1 MTLALSIVIPIY
13 NEAAIVRSALVDLID
28 QTRSHC
34 DSFEVIVAANG
45 CNDGRVRLVQALQ
58 ARTPELRLIEVD
70 EPNYGR
76 ALREGLLAAT
86 GAWVICEEIDLCDS
100 DFHVEALGLLRAGT
114 TRFVIG
120 SKRAVGAADERPRVR
135 QVATQVMS
143 GLLRLSLGFKGTDTH
158 GLKAFSREDVL
169 PVVQACQ
176 VEHDLFASEL
186 VIRAQRAGI
195 PMKEIPVRVLEKRP
209 PSVHLFRRVPR
220 VLRDLGRLVRVLGP
234 RA

>member
-1 MTLALSIVIPIY
+1 MTVALSIVIPIY

-28 QTRSHC
+28 QTRRHC
-34 DSFEVIVAANG
+34 DTFEVIIAANG
-45 CNDGRVRLVQALQ
+45 CVDGSVRLVQELQ
-58 ARTPELRLIEVD
+58 SRTPELRLLEVG
-70 EPNYGR
+70 EANYGR

-86 GAWVICEEIDLCDS
+86 GTWVICEEIDLCDS
-100 DFHVEALGLLRAGT
+100 DFHVEALSVLRAGQAQ
-114 TRFVIG
+114 FVIG
-120 SKRAVGAADERPRVR
+120 SKRMTGAADERPLVR

-143 GLLRLSLGFKGTDTH
+143 GLLRLSLGFDGTDTH
-158 GLKAFSREDVL
+158 GLKAFSREAVL
-169 PVVQACQ
+169 PVVRACQ
-176 VEHDLFASEL
+176 VERDLFASEL

-195 PMKEIPVRVLEKRP
+195 AMREIPVRVLEKRP

>member
-1 MTLALSIVIPIY
+1 MTVALSIVIPIY

-28 QTRSHC
+28 QTRRHC
-34 DSFEVIVAANG
+34 DTFEVIIAANG
-45 CNDGRVRLVQALQ
+45 CVDGSVRLVQELQ
-58 ARTPELRLIEVD
+58 SRTPELRLLEVG
-70 EPNYGR
+70 EANYGR

-86 GAWVICEEIDLCDS
+86 GTWVICEEIDLCDS
-100 DFHVEALGLLRAGT
+100 DFHVEALSILRAGQAQ
-114 TRFVIG
+114 FVIG
-120 SKRAVGAADERPRVR
+120 SKRMTGAADERPLVR

-143 GLLRLSLGFKGTDTH
+143 GLLRLSLGFDGTDTH
-158 GLKAFSREDVL
+158 GLKAFSREAVL
-169 PVVQACQ
+169 PVVRACQ
-176 VEHDLFASEL
+176 VERDLFASEL

-195 PMKEIPVRVLEKRP
+195 AMREIPVRVLEKRP